1 MYADLVIQ
9 ICNIQL
15 SVSQKIPT
23 IPPIQPSPLVCG
35 GKMAISV
42 CSIILHCQKY
52 HFLSWTESGFED
64 LSGTQSLPFSAPPVQ
79 KNKTT
84 LHQVVAQKELKQEKI
99 LKPSC

>member
-1 MYADLVIQ
+1 MYPDLVIQ

-52 HFLSWTESGFED
+52 HFLS
-64 LSGTQSLPFSAPPVQ
+64 
-79 KNKTT
+79 
-84 LHQVVAQKELKQEKI
+84 
-99 LKPSC
+99 